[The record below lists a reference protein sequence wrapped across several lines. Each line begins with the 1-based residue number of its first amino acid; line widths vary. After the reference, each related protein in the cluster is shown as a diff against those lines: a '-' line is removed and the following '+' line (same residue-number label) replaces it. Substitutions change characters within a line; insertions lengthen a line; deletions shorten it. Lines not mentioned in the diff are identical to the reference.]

1 MADGKASLADGSVS
15 LGKFRLWWVWRVLKP
30 ETVLLPMRIASSSVA
45 GMLLTYTNAFI
56 PGFTLDAMN
65 AIGSHGSHQE
75 VLLVAV

>member
-1 MADGKASLADGSVS
+1 
-15 LGKFRLWWVWRVLKP
+15 
-30 ETVLLPMRIASSSVA
+30 MRIASSSVA